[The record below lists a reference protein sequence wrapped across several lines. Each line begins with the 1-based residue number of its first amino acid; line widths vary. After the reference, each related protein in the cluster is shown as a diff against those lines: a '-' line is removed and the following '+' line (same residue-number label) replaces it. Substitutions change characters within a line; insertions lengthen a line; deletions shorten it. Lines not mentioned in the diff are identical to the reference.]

1 MNIQHN
7 QHLQHKLAA
16 EFVLGTLRGGARRR
30 FNTWLQTDPHLQ
42 QIVREWQAHLMPM
55 MEFSTAKVPQAQ
67 VWNNIEKQ
75 LKLGAERSQKAVFQ
89 FLHELKFWRG
99 LSMIASA
106 ALILVAL
113 FVLKPQDN
121 GLPAEMYVATL
132 SDEKAQPI
140 AIISSDSKRRQVLLR
155 FVNRPQ
161 VASNQSLELWSISKE
176 GKVRSLGLVDQAS
189 NVGNGANTTDK
200 SGEILRINL
209 PEGVAN
215 DTPQL
220 LAISLEPKGGS
231 GNPEKPSGP
240 ILFKGNWLKTV

>member
-7 QHLQHKLAA
+7 QRLQHQLAA

-55 MEFSTAKVPQAQ
+55 MEFSTSKVPQVQ
-67 VWNNIEKQ
+67 VWHNIEKQ
-75 LKLGAERSQKAVFQ
+75 LKLGAQRGQKAFFQ
-89 FLHELKFWRG
+89 FLQELQFWRG
-99 LSMIASA
+99 LSLVASA
-106 ALILVAL
+106 ALVLMAV
-113 FVLKPQDN
+113 FVFKPQDSS
-121 GLPAEMYVATL
+121 LPAELYVATL
-132 SDEKAQPI
+132 SDDKAQPI
-140 AIISSDSKRRQVLLR
+140 AVISSDSKRRQVLLR

-161 VASNQSLELWSISKE
+161 VTSNQSLELWSISKE
-176 GKVRSLGLVDQAS
+176 GKIRSLGLVDNVANQA
-189 NVGNGANTTDK
+189 AKT
-200 SGEILRINL
+200 GEVLRINL
-209 PEGVAN
+209 PDGVTN

-240 ILFKGNWLKTV
+240 ILFKGNWLKTA

>member
-7 QHLQHKLAA
+7 QRLQHKLAA

-55 MEFSTAKVPQAQ
+55 MEFSTTKVPQAQ

-89 FLHELKFWRG
+89 FLNELKFWRG
-99 LSMIASA
+99 LSMVASA
-106 ALILVAL
+106 ALILVAV

-189 NVGNGANTTDK
+189 NAVDGANTTDK